1 MHSVGDLFH
10 KGAIQNCTQDCMLEV
25 WQSLPRVKSC
35 KASSYRD
42 KLLDFISFSKSFL
55 FRILQMSSVL
65 NDFSTSAQPYHFSR
79 LSPFPIDIQARELL

>member
-1 MHSVGDLFH
+1 
-10 KGAIQNCTQDCMLEV
+10 MLEV

-35 KASSYRD
+35 KTVARRQVTETNYRTSSH
-42 KLLDFISFSKSFL
+42 LAIKSFL